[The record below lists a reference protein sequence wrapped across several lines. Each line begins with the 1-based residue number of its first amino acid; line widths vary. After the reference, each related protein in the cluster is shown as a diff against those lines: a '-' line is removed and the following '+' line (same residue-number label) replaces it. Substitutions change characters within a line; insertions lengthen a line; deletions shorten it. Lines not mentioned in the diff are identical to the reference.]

1 MKFAKLY
8 ETERGQV
15 LVMRDTD
22 DEYKPAVLFHF
33 YVGTDSV
40 GMARFGLSFSDD
52 DEGNDKADAAFAK
65 MDEAT
70 ATMLA
75 FAQMDKINKMFAG
88 EA

>member
-1 MKFAKLY
+1 MQFAKLY

-22 DEYKPAVLFHF
+22 DECKPAVLFHF
-33 YVGTDSV
+33 YLGTDSI
-40 GMARFGLSFSDD
+40 GMVRFGLSFSDD

-70 ATMLA
+70 ATELA
-75 FAQMDKINKMFAG
+75 FAQMDKINEMFGG
-88 EA
+88 E